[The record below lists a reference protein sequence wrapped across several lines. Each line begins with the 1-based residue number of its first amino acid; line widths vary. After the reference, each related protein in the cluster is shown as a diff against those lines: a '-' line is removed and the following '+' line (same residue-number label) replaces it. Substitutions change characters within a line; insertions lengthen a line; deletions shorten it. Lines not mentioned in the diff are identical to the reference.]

1 MQKIFSSEGLSQL
14 RLLVG
19 QRGNLERLI
28 KGLSIDVSACDL
40 EDAKTLPV
48 NMPLLQVADP
58 GDDSRVKDDA
68 DNAARLHY
76 ALVGMTARA
85 AANPRLWSTFAF
97 KYYQDYMLKRWPLA
111 DAKDEAK
118 AVDKVND
125 RYFLKRVG
133 HKGYFRHGV
142 ARLWWT
148 AHMTVNMEEPDLNK
162 RYKLTRFAFSRQE
175 YQFGIFLRKFGASH
189 HVARSI
195 LEYFM
200 LNEIR
205 ILSAIE
211 GTHESG
217 KGFVEFIRYS
227 NKQMNIYGSVYLLDI
242 LDREYIHR
250 LMERD
255 AASFYGRYWK

>member
-1 MQKIFSSEGLSQL
+1 MQKIFSTEGLSQL
-14 RLLVG
+14 RLLAG

-28 KGLSIDVSACDL
+28 KGLVIDVSSCDL

-58 GDDSRVKDDA
+58 GDDSRVKDDS
-68 DNAARLHY
+68 DNAVRLHY

-97 KYYQDYMLKRWPLA
+97 KYYQDYMLKRWPLT

-148 AHMTVNMEEPDLNK
+148 AHMTANMEEPDPNK
-162 RYKLTRFAFSRQE
+162 RYELTRFAFSRQE

-200 LNEIR
+200 LNEVR

-217 KGFVEFIRYS
+217 KGFVESIRHA
-227 NKQMNIYGSVYLLDI
+227 NKLMNIYGSVYLLDV
-242 LDREYIHR
+242 LNRDHIHR

>member
-14 RLLVG
+14 RLLAG

-58 GDDSRVKDDA
+58 GDDSRVKDDS
-68 DNAARLHY
+68 DNAVRLHY

-133 HKGYFRHGV
+133 HKGYFRHGI

-148 AHMTVNMEEPDLNK
+148 AHMTANMEEPDLNK
-162 RYKLTRFAFSRQE
+162 RYELTRFAFSRQE
-175 YQFGIFLRKFGASH
+175 YQFGIFLRKFVSSH

-200 LNEIR
+200 LNEVR

-211 GTHESG
+211 ATHESG
-217 KGFVEFIRYS
+217 KGFVEFIRHA
-227 NKQMNIYGSVYLLDI
+227 NKQMNIYGSVYLLDV
-242 LDREYIHR
+242 LDRDHIHR

-255 AASFYGRYWK
+255 AASFYGPYWQ